1 MRFVLN
7 LSKGLVLEKNLT
19 SSRMQLQYMWEWFAT
34 EYALSIEALAA
45 LGEDTLT
52 HFHFLQQALVHL
64 PKQWGLKRTPDDD
77 TGVVLVA

>member
-45 LGEDTLT
+45 LGEDTLNT
-52 HFHFLQQALVHL
+52 L
-64 PKQWGLKRTPDDD
+64 PLPPTSTCSLAEAMGFETNSRR
-77 TGVVLVA
+77 